1 MRISKKGEYALR
13 AMIHLSLHY
22 QKGPIK
28 IRDISRIE
36 NIPEKFLEMILL
48 ELRKV
53 GLLNSQRGIGG
64 GYSLNKAP
72 KDISLAE
79 VIRIIDGP
87 LAPLSCVSQWA
98 HVCCP
103 IEAKCGLRSVMS
115 DVRNVIAD
123 MLEKITFEDVCKRSM
138 GMLGDKE

>member
-13 AMIHLSLHY
+13 AMIHLSLNY
-22 QKGPIK
+22 QKGPIRIK
-28 IRDISRIE
+28 DISRIE
-36 NIPEKFLEMILL
+36 NIPEKFLELILL

-53 GLLNSQRGIGG
+53 GLLNSQRGLHG

-103 IEAKCGLRSVMS
+103 IEKNCGLHSVMT

-123 MLEKITFEDVCKRSM
+123 MLEKITFKDVCARSM
-138 GMLGDKE
+138 GMTENSK